1 MLKKLGI
8 FLIVASMC
16 LTLGYGQAMAT
27 AEDAPG
33 GIGDLLLFPIYDVTE
48 TDERVGIP
56 WENYFVIQN
65 TSDNWV
71 ACHLRFRAGT
81 KSIEVYD
88 HILLLSPYDVFFADM
103 MRTSGGGVSITSSD
117 TETLRNSGL
126 IAADETSWSTEFSI
140 ELLEDCGYTED
151 LLTETERGY
160 IEVIG
165 LWSIVSTSSDIAD
178 ITGDTY
184 DDPNDPDA
192 KNVYDILYSVWGGAV
207 DGNRPTLTPTSKS
220 LYLEDCPNV
229 ITGSMEMGDA
239 VTGMYQL
246 ENFVAL
252 SSFRTDDTD
261 SGGTHRDGLAGGE
274 IVYPVGLLIPGGR
287 CYTTSTTAWYLNPDW
302 ATTIGPTLRDG
313 DDADKL
319 GGTDFS
325 DEWSLNEVEA
335 ALAKTEIW
343 GYYLNDAF
351 SAEIDTDVV
360 LTLPTK
366 HHHLLFTAAAV
377 LGPWPYWIDGLPASG
392 SYIHCGIYW
401 TDINDFRAEIADEM
415 DDIYNGPVF
424 IEGKIWDT
432 DENPM
437 GLSPAPSPSPWTVPT
452 LEHEVNVVR
461 VGDEGILDTDY
472 THGQFQLKKWILDGG
487 ERTAFSG
494 TTCQLPI
501 IGMTIRTH
509 HVGGA
514 AAYRSAMT
522 RLQYK

>member
-1 MLKKLGI
+1 MLKKLGV
-8 FLIVASMC
+8 FLIVASVC
-16 LTLGYGQAMAT
+16 LTLGYGKAMANG
-27 AEDAPG
+27 AIEVAPG

-65 TSDNWV
+65 TSDAWV

-103 MRTSGGGVSITSSD
+103 TRTSGGGVTITSSD

-126 IAADETSWSTEFSI
+126 ILATETSWSAQFQTD
-140 ELLEDCGYTED
+140 LLENCGYTED

-165 LWSIVSTSSDIAD
+165 LWTLSGTDSDSSDIAD
-178 ITGDTY
+178 ITDDTY

-192 KNVYDILYSVWGGAV
+192 KNVYDILYSVWGGV
-207 DGNRPTLTPTSKS
+207 DGNRPVTLNATSECQI
-220 LYLEDCPNV
+220 LEDCPNV

-252 SSFRTDDTD
+252 NSFRTDKTSDD
-261 SGGTHRDGLAGGE
+261 HRDGLDGGE

-313 DDADKL
+313 DDADV
-319 GGTDFS
+319 GSGFS
-325 DEWSLNEVEA
+325 GEWSLDEVEA
-335 ALAKTEIW
+335 ALAKSQIW
-343 GYYLNDAF
+343 AYYLNDAF
-351 SAEIDTDVV
+351 GAEIDTDVV

-366 HHHLLFTAAAV
+366 HHHLLFTASGEPHYIGAS
-377 LGPWPYWIDGLPASG
+377 WPSWVG
-392 SYIHCGIYW
+392 SYTVCGIYW
-401 TDINDFRAEIADEM
+401 NDINDFRAEIADEM
-415 DDIYNGPVF
+415 DDIDNGPVF

-432 DENPM
+432 DENSM
-437 GLSPAPSPSPWTVPT
+437 GLSPAPSPSPWIVPT
-452 LEHEVNVVR
+452 LNHEVNVVR
-461 VGDEGILDTDY
+461 VGDEGILNTDY
-472 THGQFQLKKWILDGG
+472 THGQFQLTEWVLYYG
-487 ERTAFSG
+487 ERIGSDS
-494 TTCQLPI
+494 TCQLPI

-509 HVGGA
+509 HVAGA
-514 AAYRSAMT
+514 AAYRSSMT

>member
-1 MLKKLGI
+1 MLKKLGV

-16 LTLGYGQAMAT
+16 LTFGYGQTRAAQ
-27 AEDAPG
+27 AAVAVAPG

-48 TDERVGIP
+48 TDERVGVP

-65 TSDNWV
+65 TSDAWV

-81 KSIEVYD
+81 KSIEVWD

-103 MRTSGGGVSITSSD
+103 TRTSGGGVTMTSSD
-117 TETLRNSGL
+117 FETLGNSGMILATDVATETPLSVK
-126 IAADETSWSTEFSI
+126 FSA
-140 ELLEDCGYTED
+140 ELLVDCGYGD
-151 LLTETERGY
+151 DLTETERGY

-165 LWSIVSTSSDIAD
+165 LWTLSGTNSDSSDIGD

-192 KNVYDILYSVWGGAV
+192 KNVYDILYSVWGDV
-207 DGNRPTLTPTSKS
+207 DGNRPSTLNPTSKAQV
-220 LYLEDCPNV
+220 LEDCPNV

-252 SSFRTDDTD
+252 SSFRTDADTAD
-261 SGGTHRDGLAGGE
+261 HRDDLAGGE
-274 IVYPVGLLIPGGR
+274 IVFPVDLLIPGGR

-302 ATTIGPTLRDG
+302 ATTVGPTLRDG
-313 DDADKL
+313 DDGD
-319 GGTDFS
+319 GSSGFS
-325 DEWSLNEVEA
+325 DEWSLSEVED
-335 ALAKTEIW
+335 ALTKSQIW
-343 GYYLNDAF
+343 AYYLNDAF
-351 SAEIDTDVV
+351 GAEIDTDVV

-366 HHHLLFTAAAV
+366 HHHFLFGTAIGV
-377 LGPWPYWIDGLPASG
+377 WPHWIDT
-392 SYIHCGIYW
+392 YTHCGIYW

-415 DDIYNGPVF
+415 DDIDNGPVF

-432 DENPM
+432 DENSM

-452 LEHEVNVVR
+452 LNHEVNVVR

-472 THGQFQLKKWILDGG
+472 THGQFQLKDWVLPDS
-487 ERTAFSG
+487 ERWDT
-494 TTCQLPI
+494 LPI

-509 HVGGA
+509 HVTGA
-514 AAYRSAMT
+514 AVYRSSMT